1 MNRRTTSVLL
11 AAMAPVLIAILPVRS
26 APASTCT
33 PAPSSAPGA
42 IPDDAVPCN
51 GPAPQL
57 DAFANLAWQAF
68 KMIVWPTAQSPL
80 GVPKRGEPD
89 TGRSLADMQGPRVFE
104 TFKPDWET
112 FLPSAAQPSEW
123 SEYSAT
129 ALPCANKPQIAAGTL
144 VLGAL
149 AEFGNVQEQ
158 AGTNPSGKPITNVLV
173 GQNRKLARY
182 LVAFDRNEF
191 ELIRTNKLYD
201 ALNLPP
207 VSNIPPGPTTAAA
220 NGTIIVKSAWLELD
234 GLNLD
239 PATFYRRPAL
249 VQDPETLACK
259 EAVVGLVGLHIR
271 YKTPTRPQWIW
282 ATFEHIRNVPP
293 AGHEARENSARATDR
308 YSGYVFNDGTG
319 TPMPDEPPPDTLVQ
333 SSQFSAHPDPYNVER
348 LKPIPHDV
356 ETANANWQAALA
368 GTVWANYQL
377 VMVEWPGLGGSSQ
390 IDALAAKPEPPSF
403 SSQQSNLVNTTM
415 ETFLQ
420 KRVGP
425 SPDGIRLTCM
435 GCHNRVQAFDYVFTI
450 PINASKSEVM
460 IPSPWRRGVID
471 FLTTLVNSPVTPR

>member
-1 MNRRTTSVLL
+1 MNRRTTAVLL
-11 AAMAPVLIAILPVRS
+11 AAMAPVLIGILSVCS
-26 APASTCT
+26 APVSACT
-33 PAPSSAPGA
+33 PAPSSAPGP
-42 IPDDAVPCN
+42 IPDDAVACN

-68 KMIVWPTAQSPL
+68 KMIVWPAAQSPL
-80 GVPKRGEPD
+80 GVPRRGEPD
-89 TGRSLADMQGPRVFE
+89 LGRSLADMQGPRVFE
-104 TFKPDWET
+104 TFKADWET

-158 AGTNPSGKPITNVLV
+158 AGTNPTGKPITNVLV

-207 VSNIPPGPTTAAA
+207 VSNVPPGPTTAAPI
-220 NGTIIVKSAWLELD
+220 GTIIVKSAWLELD
-234 GLNLD
+234 GLNVD
-239 PATFYRRPAL
+239 PATFYRRSAL
-249 VQDPETLACK
+249 VQDPETRVCH

-271 YKTPTRPQWIW
+271 YKTLIRPQWIW

-293 AGHEARENSARATDR
+293 AGPEARENSARASGS
-308 YSGYVFNDGTG
+308 YSGYTFNDGTG

-333 SSQFSAHPDPYNVER
+333 SNQFSAHPDPYNVQR
-348 LKPIPHDV
+348 LKQIASDV
-356 ETANANWQAALA
+356 VTANTKWQAALA

-377 VMVEWPGLGGSSQ
+377 VMVEWPGIASSSA
-390 IDALAAKPEPPSF
+390 IDAVAAQPEPPSF
-403 SSQQSNLVNTTM
+403 THLESNLVNTTM

-420 KRVGP
+420 KRAGHGP
-425 SPDGIRLTCM
+425 NGIRFTCM
-435 GCHNRVQAFDYVFTI
+435 GCHNKTQAFDYVFTI

>member
-1 MNRRTTSVLL
+1 MNRRTTAVLW
-11 AAMAPVLIAILPVRS
+11 AAMAPVLIAILSVSS
-26 APASTCT
+26 APASACT

-42 IPDDAVPCN
+42 IPADAVPCHS
-51 GPAPQL
+51 PTPQI

-68 KMIVWPTAQSPL
+68 KMIVWPAAQSPL
-80 GVPKRGEPD
+80 GVPRRGEPD
-89 TGRSLADMQGPRVFE
+89 LGRSLADMQGPRVFE
-104 TFKPDWET
+104 TFKADWET
-112 FLPSAAQPSEW
+112 FLSSATQPSEW
-123 SEYSAT
+123 IEYSAT
-129 ALPCANKPQIAAGTL
+129 ASPCQDKPPIAAGTL
-144 VLGAL
+144 VLAAL

-182 LVAFDRNEF
+182 LVGFDRNEF

-207 VSNIPPGPTTAAA
+207 VSNVPPGPTTAAA

-234 GLNLD
+234 GLNID
-239 PATFYRRPAL
+239 PAMFYRRHAL
-249 VQDPETLACK
+249 VQDPEKLTCH

-271 YKTPTRPQWIW
+271 YKTPTRPQWVW
-282 ATFEHIRNVPP
+282 ASFEHVRNVPA
-293 AGHEARENSARATDR
+293 AGQDARAKSH
-308 YSGYVFNDGTG
+308 YSAYTFNDGTG
-319 TPMPDEPPPDTLVQ
+319 APMPDEPPPETLVQ
-333 SSQFSAHPDPYNVER
+333 SNRFSAHPDPYNVQR
-348 LKPIPHDV
+348 LKPIARDV
-356 ETANANWQAALA
+356 EEANTNWQAALA

-377 VMVEWPGLGGSSQ
+377 VIVEWPGLGSSPE
-390 IDALAAKPEPPSF
+390 IDALVAKPEPPSF